1 MFWVVTT
8 APFCLLL
15 TCLCKVGPLLHPS
28 HVQGVVFWRKV
39 ACARLASHPHGSVTN
54 NYEQFLCIPTI
65 IIGVGPLTTV
75 YKCAAFD
82 CPPHAWIHWGILHP
96 YAFLTQVLSGSFD
109 GSVRVHGLK
118 SGKMLKEF
126 RGHTS
131 YVNDAIWS
139 ADGSQVGKVDTCL
152 SIVRRIVLNAYFTV
166 LNKSGRTI
174 GLQNLPYLPYLPVI
188 GLLRLTP
195 PQIRPFSE
203 LPMLL
208 YNILIT

>member
-1 MFWVVTT
+1 
-8 APFCLLL
+8 
-15 TCLCKVGPLLHPS
+15 
-28 HVQGVVFWRKV
+28 
-39 ACARLASHPHGSVTN
+39 
-54 NYEQFLCIPTI
+54 
-65 IIGVGPLTTV
+65 
-75 YKCAAFD
+75 
-82 CPPHAWIHWGILHP
+82 
-96 YAFLTQVLSGSFD
+96 
-109 GSVRVHGLK
+109 
-118 SGKMLKEF
+118 MLKEF